1 MKLTIKP
8 IRVLS
13 PQDKIDLKKI
23 WPEQD
28 AQEWEVLLAGDQ
40 KLFVAQFNDRLLA
53 AVKVMLNSSTGILED
68 FCVREVTRRRG
79 VGSYLLE
86 QVKATFPEINRWE
99 WSLNHF
105 PDIHAPALRGFMAAS
120 DFRYDAKKNDYYCE

>member
-13 PQDKIDLKKI
+13 QQDKIDLKKI

-28 AQEWEVLLAGDQ
+28 TQEWEVLLAGDQ
-40 KLFVAQFNDRLLA
+40 KLFVAQFNGRLLA
-53 AVKVMLNSSTGILED
+53 AVKVTLNSSTGILED

-86 QVKATFPEINRWE
+86 QVKAAFPEINRWE

-105 PDIHAPALRGFMAAS
+105 PDIHDPALSGFMAAC
-120 DFRYDAKKNDYYCE
+120 DFRYDAQKNDYYCE

>member
-8 IRVLS
+8 ISVLS
-13 PQDKIDLKKI
+13 QQDKIDLKKI

-28 AQEWEVLLAGDQ
+28 TQEWEVLLAGDQ
-40 KLFVAQFNDRLLA
+40 KLFVAQFNGRLLA
-53 AVKVMLNSSTGILED
+53 AVKVTLNSSTGILED

-79 VGSYLLE
+79 VGAYLLE
-86 QVKATFPEINRWE
+86 QVKAAFPEIDRWE

-105 PDIHAPALRGFMAAS
+105 PDIHDPALRDFMDAC
-120 DFRYDAKKNDYYCE
+120 DFLYDAQNNAYYYE